1 MTANRLP
8 HASFAIAAL
17 AALLLLA
24 VGCDLPSPDQSPPE
38 FRGDL
43 GAWLADDDDSV
54 PENRLGAQDGDD
66 PLTHGEAGASGE
78 IQVEDDVMVHVG
90 QELLLEFS
98 ADLWEVDPDDTY
110 FVISGAPE
118 GAHVDPVA
126 GTFLWIPQVEDIGL
140 HVIGVDLW
148 YESDNRVLDAAR
160 VFIQVIPADSLIE
173 VGI

>member
-1 MTANRLP
+1 
-8 HASFAIAAL
+8 
-17 AALLLLA
+17 
-24 VGCDLPSPDQSPPE
+24 V
-38 FRGDL
+38 
-43 GAWLADDDDSV
+43 
-54 PENRLGAQDGDD
+54 
-66 PLTHGEAGASGE
+66 
-78 IQVEDDVMVHVG
+78 
-90 QELLLEFS
+90 
-98 ADLWEVDPDDTY
+98 
-110 FVISGAPE
+110 